1 MAKNSFEE
9 NLRALEDILQ
19 QLEHGDLPLEAA
31 LARFEAGM
39 RLIRLCTEQLDA
51 VDRKVE
57 ILLQDEAGN
66 LITRPFLTP
75 TRPRGLMSE
84 SH

>member
-75 TRPRGLMSE
+75 NEAKGSDV
-84 SH
+84 